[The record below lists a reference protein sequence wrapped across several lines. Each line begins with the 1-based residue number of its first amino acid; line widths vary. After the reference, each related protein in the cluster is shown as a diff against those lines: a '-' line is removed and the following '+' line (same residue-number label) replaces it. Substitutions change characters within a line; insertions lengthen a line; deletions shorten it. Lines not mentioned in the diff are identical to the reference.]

1 MTTRVEQ
8 LSDGEELVTNGP
20 DSPSDNEMDPRDRIL
35 GHRRVTLAAEPGN
48 LLSREG
54 STRSLV
60 RRDA

>member
-1 MTTRVEQ
+1 MTTHVEQ

-20 DSPSDNEMDPRDRIL
+20 DSQPDNEMDPRERIL

-48 LLSREG
+48 FLSPEG
-54 STRSLV
+54 SARWQV